1 MKTTRRGWPGG
12 RDRMPSGGS
21 TSPTGPAG
29 CRTGSGATGRSNN
42 SPRRGLPTRRPPHGA
57 AAARGAPAHGLA
69 ADVATAESAVMFGGA
84 WLDFLAS
91 ARCVL
96 GCESGASAMDPR
108 GEVRALEARLRAAD
122 PELTFAEFAAGMP
135 DGWDGHPYT
144 AISPRHFEAVLAGSC
159 QLLVRGRYDGVL
171 EPEVHYIPLAA
182 DLSNIDEAC
191 ERARDAELT
200 TRLAV
205 RAHADVVG
213 SGRHTYGA
221 FARRFEGV
229 VAPFVPA
236 AGPRSASRS
245 RRAVVVAAAAHDQ

>member
-1 MKTTRRGWPGG
+1 
-12 RDRMPSGGS
+12 
-21 TSPTGPAG
+21 
-29 CRTGSGATGRSNN
+29 
-42 SPRRGLPTRRPPHGA
+42 
-57 AAARGAPAHGLA
+57 
-69 ADVATAESAVMFGGA
+69 
-84 WLDFLAS
+84 
-91 ARCVL
+91 
-96 GCESGASAMDPR
+96 
-108 GEVRALEARLRAAD
+108 
-122 PELTFAEFAAGMP
+122 MP

-245 RRAVVVAAAAHDQ
+245 RRAVVVAAAAHDQVVVRGRPRLHWWAYGQLERRAPGVLAAAARARRHVLTRAARRR